1 MDLAKA
7 TYVGLRKALPLEKC
21 KWFPE
26 WLSKNGSFE
35 TADLLLDRILQK
47 DSRGLTSRFISTYP
61 NRQEWQTVKFNR
73 DNRETEVL
81 LRIAC
86 GKVTIRKLATMEYSS
101 IGDRHFDWWAVAVQS
116 ILNFVILE
124 ATLKCLADT
133 LVLTQD
139 LA

>member
-61 NRQEWQTVKFNR
+61 NRQEWPSVEFKR
-73 DNRETEVL
+73 DNWETEVL

-86 GKVTIRKLATMEYSS
+86 GKVTIRRLATMEYSS
-101 IGDRHFDWWAVAVQS
+101 IGDRHFGWWDVAVQS

-124 ATLKCLADT
+124 VTLKCLADT
-133 LVLTQD
+133 FVLTQD